1 MSQTTGNATYW
12 TARVIVNGFA
22 LGAIALSFNHIVDFG
37 GQLGMGWQSW
47 LAPFF
52 VDGLALL
59 GRLGTSKKFAAKTRR
74 AGHRLMLGAGTLS
87 LAANIAAGHTLGTR
101 VFGAMVV
108 VGFVVAE
115 WYAAQLAPVTPR
127 GPRTRPTTPAVTET
141 PAPAA
146 APKTRRCSAGCACG
160 KHNRRPTAKLETAAQ
175 IQARYEAASAPVSPA
190 PAGAGNFGYL

>member
-1 MSQTTGNATYW
+1 MSQTAGNATYW

-127 GPRTRPTTPAVTET
+127 GPRTRPTTPAVT